1 MAVQTSDDEFGYDFE
16 TDDEELLIQLASTH
30 SPPLKSTDDVNRA
43 VVPASGTAK
52 KTTSSFEALG
62 EVTSSQKYVYRS
74 YASPSNGFATKEKIS
89 TSTSMTDEKQSI
101 SSPSVSAAVVY
112 PDREYTPDSP
122 ISVRQAAK
130 PRYSNHCSASN

>member
-43 VVPASGTAK
+43 VVPASSSAK
-52 KTTSSFEALG
+52 KTSSSFDALG

-74 YASPSNGFATKEKIS
+74 YASPTNGFAIKEEIS
-89 TSTSMTDEKQSI
+89 ASTSMTDEKESI
-101 SSPSVSAAVVY
+101 SFPPSVGAAVAY
-112 PDREYTPDSP
+112 PDREYTPDSS
-122 ISVRQAAK
+122 ISL
-130 PRYSNHCSASN
+130 

>member
-52 KTTSSFEALG
+52 KATSSFKALG
-62 EVTSSQKYVYRS
+62 EVTSSQNYVYRS
-74 YASPSNGFATKEKIS
+74 YASPSNGFAIKEEISAS
-89 TSTSMTDEKQSI
+89 TSTTDQKQSI
-101 SSPSVSAAVVY
+101 SFPPSESAVVAY

-122 ISVRQAAK
+122 ISV
-130 PRYSNHCSASN
+130 

>member
-43 VVPASGTAK
+43 VVPASSFAK

-74 YASPSNGFATKEKIS
+74 YASPSNGFAIKEEI
-89 TSTSMTDEKQSI
+89 TASTSMTDEKSI
-101 SSPSVSAAVVY
+101 SFPPSVSAAVAY
-112 PDREYTPDSP
+112 PDREYIPDSP
-122 ISVRQAAK
+122 ISL
-130 PRYSNHCSASN
+130 

>member
-52 KTTSSFEALG
+52 KATSSFEASR

-74 YASPSNGFATKEKIS
+74 YASPSNGFAIKEEVS
-89 TSTSMTDEKQSI
+89 TSTSTTDQEQSI
-101 SSPSVSAAVVY
+101 SSLPSVSAAVVY

-122 ISVRQAAK
+122 ISV
-130 PRYSNHCSASN
+130 